1 MGTTPD
7 LLTWVAVLV
16 PLLAGMLFVRLGL
29 RGKRVD
35 DHPLCRRCGL
45 DLFGLPEGA
54 TKCSECGADLSVR
67 GRRCASATVTGAA
80 DLPALARFCSSS
92 ACAGSRWW
100 LRSLGRGRTSTRGTP

>member
-35 DHPLCRRCGL
+35 DHPLCRRCGF

-54 TKCSECGADLSVR
+54 TECSECGADLSVR
-67 GRRCASATVTGAA
+67 WKAVRIGNRHRRGGLDAGGARLLKTGRAAGREEVESCELVSRRSA
-80 DLPALARFCSSS
+80 
-92 ACAGSRWW
+92 
-100 LRSLGRGRTSTRGTP
+100 